1 MNLKINLIML
11 LKSGRDAKKKGF
23 EIKSLKVKTISFSLM
38 EFLQQFLVQSL
49 ELVVLEGLE
58 VVLEGLEVVL
68 EGVEVGL
75 WASVCQNF
83 SF

>member
-38 EFLQQFLVQSL
+38 QFSKNQKTYTFILLVNQVIFSTL
-49 ELVVLEGLE
+49 KPVRTY
-58 VVLEGLEVVL
+58 
-68 EGVEVGL
+68 VGL
-75 WASVCQNF
+75 NTSRKN
-83 SF
+83 